1 MSRSNIKF
9 PQQRLL
15 FPLTYPNEHVL
26 VPATLSVQDIPL
38 CCPHPEFSS
47 RRHDLL
53 IIVFVLSMEGDLED
67 NRCGDD
73 GSIDKTVGAPQ
84 VEYGLDVVREGFARW
99 AFILPGVAPLL

>member
-1 MSRSNIKF
+1 
-9 PQQRLL
+9 
-15 FPLTYPNEHVL
+15 
-26 VPATLSVQDIPL
+26 
-38 CCPHPEFSS
+38 
-47 RRHDLL
+47 
-53 IIVFVLSMEGDLED
+53 MEGDLED